1 MENKKL
7 KGVFDMREI
16 VSRGVTISVRRKPV
30 ERSRSERL
38 MAVLYRR
45 PSSARAEKTRGRT
58 EQASYRA
65 DLADSL
71 QALKRGSVELAGSLA
86 ETARTDLPPIVRDA
100 SDRAAVLASELGTR
114 GRVIASDLSERV
126 QADLAPTA
134 KTLGMDALVGAE
146 DLLDTVR
153 ERASDLAASTRQEYV
168 PLVSAKTM
176 KLSRIIVPSSAGT
189 VETLTRRVRRPLGLY
204 RPSKSERMRQQVTS
218 SVSNIVQEAGSQT
231 KHAVGE
237 TAMIFAWGSA
247 LGVVIYYGVLTPE
260 QRERVTNFLSGVYEQ
275 ARGAVC
281 DFGDREREF

>member
-1 MENKKL
+1 
-7 KGVFDMREI
+7 
-16 VSRGVTISVRRKPV
+16 
-30 ERSRSERL
+30 
-38 MAVLYRR
+38 MAILYRR
-45 PSSARAEKTRGRT
+45 PSSAKAEKTQGRT

-65 DLADSL
+65 DLAESL
-71 QALKRGSVELAGSLA
+71 QALKRGSVELAGNLA

-114 GRVIASDLSERV
+114 GRLIASDLSERA

-134 KTLGMDALVGAE
+134 KALGMDALVGAE

-153 ERASDLAASTRQEYV
+153 ERASDLATSARQEYV

-176 KLSRIIVPSSAGT
+176 KLNRIIVPSSAGT
-189 VETLTRRVRRPLGLY
+189 VETLSRRVRRPLGLY
-204 RPSKSERMRQQVTS
+204 RPSKSERLRQQVAS

-247 LGVVIYYGVLTPE
+247 LGVVVYYGVLTPE
-260 QRERVTNFLSGVYEQ
+260 QRERVTNFLSGAYEQ